1 MNKKRNYLG
10 ILSNFNENQ
19 NKIYSVYL
27 MNREYFEEK
36 LFYSIKNDVAGC
48 SELFLCTKELF
59 KEWLEEDIQGE
70 TIPRIDTYMIHFL
83 NSDNEFCEKFN
94 SVNYEPLFLGITIC
108 LNPIL
113 SKSEIIL
120 SMLGTFFI
128 SPVRLTSPIKAMSLL
143 IGILDT
149 AESIAAT
156 IPKPIYVSL
165 TLIPLLVWI

>member
-1 MNKKRNYLG
+1 MSL
-10 ILSNFNENQ
+10 ISF
-19 NKIYSVYL
+19 IFSISVT
-27 MNREYFEEK
+27 NIF
-36 LFYSIKNDVAGC
+36 GC
-48 SELFLCTKELF
+48 F
-59 KEWLEEDIQGE
+59 
-70 TIPRIDTYMIHFL
+70 
-83 NSDNEFCEKFN
+83 FCA
-94 SVNYEPLFLGITIC
+94 LFLGITIC